1 MLYGTGS
8 RCSRERDREA
18 EPLRVR
24 VASSGGEFAIGV
36 GRSSAVVLALVSLLA
51 VGCTGGAEPSGAPS
65 ASGKSVGVQVPLGES
80 EEEQGNRARAVLETV
95 GADGPGFVESGL
107 ERVRDGLHHRSSL
120 VKGEDYEVSVVCVG
134 TGSVRVVVDRGD
146 AQVVAC
152 DGVSVRRGVESA
164 PAELSVDVTAEAG
177 ATGMVAWRVV
187 SVSPAS

>member
-1 MLYGTGS
+1 M
-8 RCSRERDREA
+8 
-18 EPLRVR
+18 
-24 VASSGGEFAIGV
+24 
-36 GRSSAVVLALVSLLA
+36 
-51 VGCTGGAEPSGAPS
+51 
-65 ASGKSVGVQVPLGES
+65 GVQVPLGES